1 MKKLRTINAFL
12 ALVLSVSLVAG
23 CTPKAPPPA
32 QPLAQTE
39 ARKPAESPAP
49 PPLKNVEVVSKN
61 GMVAA
66 AHPLAA
72 EAGVEVLKKGGNA
85 IDAAVATALA
95 VSVVEPNASGL
106 GGGGFMLIRFAK
118 TGETV
123 VIDYRE
129 VAPQKATPDMY
140 KVVDGKVVDD
150 ADHIGYKAVAVPGY
164 VAGLSLALKKYGTM
178 KLADVMQPA
187 IKYAEEGITVTATL
201 SGIIK
206 DNFDKI
212 SKFPA
217 TAKIYL
223 KDGLPYEAGDKLV
236 NKDYA
241 KTLRLIAAKGP
252 DVFYKGEI
260 ADAIAKDMAANGG
273 LITKADLAAYQP
285 SIRKPVSGTYRGYE
299 IISSPPPSSG
309 GTHVIEIL
317 NMLENYDVKKLGH
330 NTPDALQLWTEVIR
344 RVFAD
349 RGKYMGDP
357 AVVKV
362 PLDGLLSKEY
372 AKERAKD
379 IDLNKAG
386 TEVTAGDPSAYEG
399 AHTTHLSVIDK
410 EGNMVALTQTIECFF
425 GSGVVVPGLGFLL
438 NDEMDDFDVE
448 PGRANSPGP
457 GKKPLSSMSPTLVL
471 KDGKPFLSVGS
482 PGGPRIITAV
492 AQVLSNIIDHG
503 MSIQEAIEA
512 ARIHADN
519 QSVYVEGRIPEQV
532 RQALE
537 AKGQKVT
544 VKKEYDLYFGGAQG
558 VLFDTAKGEFHGG
571 ADPRRDGKAV
581 GY

>member
-32 QPLAQTE
+32 QPPAQTE

>member
-1 MKKLRTINAFL
+1 MKKLGMVKAL
-12 ALVLSVSLVAG
+12 LVLVLMLSLVAG
-23 CTPKAPPPA
+23 CTPKSQPPA
-32 QPLAQTE
+32 QPPAQPAAE
-39 ARKPAESPAP
+39 KPAELPAAQ
-49 PPLKNVEVVSKN
+49 PLKNVEVVSKN

-85 IDAAVATALA
+85 IDAAVATALV

-118 TGETV
+118 TGETAI
-123 VIDYRE
+123 IDYRE
-129 VAPQKATPDMY
+129 VAPKKATPDMY

-164 VAGLSLALKKYGTM
+164 VAGLSLALEKYGTM

-187 IKYAEEGITVTATL
+187 IKYADEGITVSPTL

-212 SKFPA
+212 GKFPA

-260 ADAIAKDMAANGG
+260 ADAIAKDMAAHGG
-273 LITKADLAAYQP
+273 LITKADLAAYKP

-330 NTPDALQLWTEVIR
+330 NRPDVLQLWTEVIR

-349 RGKYMGDP
+349 RAKYMGDP

-379 IDLNKAG
+379 IDLNKASS
-386 TEVTAGDPSAYEG
+386 EITAGDPSAYEG

-492 AQVLSNIIDHG
+492 AQVLSNVIDHG

-519 QSVYVEGRIPEQV
+519 ESVYVESRIPEQV

-544 VKKEYDLYFGGAQG
+544 VRKDYDLYFGGAQG
-558 VLFDTAKGEFHGG
+558 VLFDAAKDEFHGG

>member
-23 CTPKAPPPA
+23 CTPKAQPLA
-32 QPLAQTE
+32 QPPAQTE

-379 IDLNKAG
+379 IDLNKAS

>member
-1 MKKLRTINAFL
+1 
-12 ALVLSVSLVAG
+12 
-23 CTPKAPPPA
+23 
-32 QPLAQTE
+32 
-39 ARKPAESPAP
+39 
-49 PPLKNVEVVSKN
+49 
-61 GMVAA
+61 
-66 AHPLAA
+66 
-72 EAGVEVLKKGGNA
+72 
-85 IDAAVATALA
+85 
-95 VSVVEPNASGL
+95 
-106 GGGGFMLIRFAK
+106 
-118 TGETV
+118 
-123 VIDYRE
+123 
-129 VAPQKATPDMY
+129 
-140 KVVDGKVVDD
+140 
-150 ADHIGYKAVAVPGY
+150 
-164 VAGLSLALKKYGTM
+164 
-178 KLADVMQPA
+178 
-187 IKYAEEGITVTATL
+187 
-201 SGIIK
+201 
-206 DNFDKI
+206 
-212 SKFPA
+212 
-217 TAKIYL
+217 
-223 KDGLPYEAGDKLV
+223 
-236 NKDYA
+236 
-241 KTLRLIAAKGP
+241 
-252 DVFYKGEI
+252 
-260 ADAIAKDMAANGG
+260 
-273 LITKADLAAYQP
+273 
-285 SIRKPVSGTYRGYE
+285 
-299 IISSPPPSSG
+299 
-309 GTHVIEIL
+309 VIEIL

-379 IDLNKAG
+379 IDLNKAS